1 MDLYYDCF
9 TVYYANN
16 LYTVKKIYN
25 PGSGINIQY
34 RIVNLLSFPLVI
46 LLNGSWIF
54 QSYFQN
60 NINFNS
66 RLVKLLK
73 GKESIFTIRKWI
85 FIPDPGL

>member
-1 MDLYYDCF
+1 MLP
-9 TVYYANN
+9 
-16 LYTVKKIYN
+16 YTVKKIYN

-54 QSYFQN
+54 QSDFQN

-73 GKESIFTIRKWI
+73 GKESIFTIRKLI